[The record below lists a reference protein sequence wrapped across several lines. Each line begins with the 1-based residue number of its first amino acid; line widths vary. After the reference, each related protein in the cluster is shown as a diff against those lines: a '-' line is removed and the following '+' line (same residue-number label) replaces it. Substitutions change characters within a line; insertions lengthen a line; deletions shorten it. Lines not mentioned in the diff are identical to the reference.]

1 MYACEQAVPYAQDE
15 LVLLVPSN
23 HELAQRGSID
33 KCELYNL
40 SFVSMNQGSSVQ
52 AMQEET
58 LLRQGIKWHKLRTH
72 MVCWKACRQGQWSTK
87 PGTGT
92 RYTSPVGC
100 VDVVVLVMNL

>member
-1 MYACEQAVPYAQDE
+1 MPYAQDE

-23 HELAQRGSID
+23 HELAQRGSIA

-58 LLRQGIKWHKLRTH
+58 LLRQGIKWHKLHTH
-72 MVCWKACRQGQWSTK
+72 MVRCKLCWRWPHPLECN
-87 PGTGT
+87 
-92 RYTSPVGC
+92 
-100 VDVVVLVMNL
+100 M

>member
-1 MYACEQAVPYAQDE
+1 MLLGLISRHDGFMFVCGQAVPYAQDE

-23 HELAQRGSID
+23 HELAWRGSID

-58 LLRQGIKWHKLRTH
+58 LLRQGIKWHKLHTH
-72 MVCWKACRQGQWSTK
+72 MVCCN
-87 PGTGT
+87 PGW
-92 RYTSPVGC
+92 RWPHPLEC
-100 VDVVVLVMNL
+100 NM